1 MVTQRGDNGKKI
13 EYSLSDII
21 HECERDMYIVEMPI
35 LVCNNKRD
43 AERMQSEINTFLG
56 ELSRAV
62 LNNK

>member
-13 EYSLSDII
+13 EYSLSHVV

-43 AERMQSEINTFLG
+43 AERINTTINTFLG

-62 LNNK
+62 LNDK